1 LSLEPLDAGIPGK
14 KAKDLNHGIL
24 GIHGKKTELKL
35 GKGDKPL
42 SGLPDAFA
50 FPIRDF
56 GDVVDQRIVKVYH
69 PPLTYYGDDTAAQDD
84 PV

>member
-1 LSLEPLDAGIPGK
+1 LEPLDTGIPGK

-50 FPIRDF
+50 FQFGTLEMLLTRDLSRF
-56 GDVVDQRIVKVYH
+56 IIPH
-69 PPLTYYGDDTAAQDD
+69 
-84 PV
+84 